1 MLFEPKGI
9 KPVKYSES
17 TGEAIYTIEDA
28 LNIAAQMSND
38 PHEVI
43 WGGDILDSDFEY
55 TYDSWHYDGGMG
67 KSAVQL
73 NQESIICARD
83 YLQNYLRRNGTHF
96 HVILVISS
104 CMSVVFRI

>member
-1 MLFEPKGI
+1 MSFEPKGI
-9 KPVKYSES
+9 KPVKYSQS

-28 LNIAAQMSND
+28 LSIAAQISNA
-38 PHEVI
+38 PYEVI

-55 TYDSWHYDGGMG
+55 TYDSWHYDGGMN

-73 NQESIICARD
+73 NQESSICARD
-83 YLQNYLRRNGTHF
+83 YLQNYLGRNGTHF

-104 CMSVVFRI
+104 CMNVVIRI

>member
-17 TGEAIYTIEDA
+17 TGEAIYTIEDS
-28 LNIAAQMSND
+28 LNIAAQMSNA

-73 NQESIICARD
+73 NQESSICAGD
-83 YLQNYLRRNGTHF
+83 YLQNYMRRNGKHF

-104 CMSVVFRI
+104 CMSVVSRI